1 MAVTAR
7 RTAVMTERRGPGGG
21 DGREDGAVLERRDD
35 SRAALTWR
43 P

>member
-1 MAVTAR
+1 MAVTI
-7 RTAVMTERRGPGGG
+7 ERRGPGGG
-21 DGREDGAVLERRDD
+21 DGQEDGAVLERRDD